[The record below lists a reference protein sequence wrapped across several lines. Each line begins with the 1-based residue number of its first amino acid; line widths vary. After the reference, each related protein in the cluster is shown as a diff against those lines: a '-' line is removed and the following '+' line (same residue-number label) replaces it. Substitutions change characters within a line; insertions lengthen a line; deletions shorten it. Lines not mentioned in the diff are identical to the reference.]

1 MNILEKVKAN
11 RTRPATIEG
20 EPIKIRVYSGP
31 ELKKMIKKVTGGKDK
46 EVAEILSQQ
55 FLDENDKEIFP
66 AEWLLTEECPQCFF
80 VELAELFMQTNAGIG
95 KKN

>member
-11 RTRPATIEG
+11 RTRPAEIEG

-31 ELKKMIKKVTGGKDK
+31 ELKKMIKKIQHGNDSV
-46 EVAEILSQQ
+46 VAGILAKQ
-55 FLDENDKEIFP
+55 FLDESDKEIFP
-66 AEWLLTEECPQCFF
+66 AEWLQTDECPQCFF
-80 VELAELFMQTNAGIG
+80 IELAEMFMQVNTGTG